1 MPELP
6 EVHRAERACNANV
19 VGKKIVKVEAQEDKL
34 IFGNIS
40 KGEFE
45 RSLLNKFVVNTGRWG
60 KYFYFEM
67 NESPNPVF
75 HFGMTGDIYFKDQ
88 ETFSYRSK
96 RSKND
101 PNEWPPKFWK
111 FILTFEDSSNVYT
124 EKIMMAFSDVRRLA
138 RVFLTINS
146 PLQDVP
152 ISKLG
157 FDPLQSMPNI
167 QKFSELI
174 LKRKCPIKAL
184 LLDQQFSAGV
194 GNWVADEVLFQSH
207 IHPNQHA
214 NTLSKEQIETLHEK
228 LVYVCKTAVDV
239 NAEARLFPNS
249 WLFHYRW
256 NKRNKNGAFMPNG
269 EQIIFETVGGRTTA
283 IVSSVQKL
291 PEGTANS
298 RLHASTSTLIRQ
310 KRKIITVGDNKSTE
324 KRSRKTYKTHI
335 FRYKLFQEF
344 NTTKL
349 QNQLILKKSLFTSN
363 SLFSDESIIDNSI
376 VEPTNVIKENNKS
389 KKQRI
394 EIELNEQDL
403 IESFVKGSGN
413 GGQKINTTSN
423 CVDLKHIPTGIR
435 VQCQKT
441 RSLQQNRNIARKIL
455 IEKLDNYFN
464 GELKNEDFEEDINNI
479 NNTISTG

>member
-298 RLHASTSTLIRQ
+298 RLHASTST
-310 KRKIITVGDNKSTE
+310 
-324 KRSRKTYKTHI
+324 
-335 FRYKLFQEF
+335 
-344 NTTKL
+344 
-349 QNQLILKKSLFTSN
+349 SLFTSN

-435 VQCQKT
+435 VQVKK
-441 RSLQQNRNIARKIL
+441 NF
-455 IEKLDNYFN
+455 FN
-464 GELKNEDFEEDINNI
+464 TPYI
-479 NNTISTG
+479 

>member
-111 FILTFEDSSNVYT
+111 FILTFEDSSNVST

-324 KRSRKTYKTHI
+324 KRSRKT
-335 FRYKLFQEF
+335 
-344 NTTKL
+344 
-349 QNQLILKKSLFTSN
+349 
-363 SLFSDESIIDNSI
+363 
-376 VEPTNVIKENNKS
+376 
-389 KKQRI
+389 
-394 EIELNEQDL
+394 
-403 IESFVKGSGN
+403 
-413 GGQKINTTSN
+413 
-423 CVDLKHIPTGIR
+423 
-435 VQCQKT
+435 
-441 RSLQQNRNIARKIL
+441 
-455 IEKLDNYFN
+455 
-464 GELKNEDFEEDINNI
+464 
-479 NNTISTG
+479 